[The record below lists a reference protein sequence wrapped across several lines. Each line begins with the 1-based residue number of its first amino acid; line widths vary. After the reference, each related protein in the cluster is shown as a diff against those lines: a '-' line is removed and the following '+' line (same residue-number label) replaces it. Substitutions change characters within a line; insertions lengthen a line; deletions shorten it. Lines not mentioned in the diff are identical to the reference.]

1 MPRQINKGLKYTFLD
16 ANFFN
21 DRKVKRL
28 QRMCGMDS
36 PYVFLAL
43 LCLIAPEGYYIR
55 YDQNAVYDL
64 ADMTGYDEDRI
75 TEILETCGK
84 VGLLDCNLMQ
94 GEKVL
99 TSHGIQSYYASA
111 KEHAKSKAS
120 IDKYSLISLEEMKD
134 NTPSEGITSEEMRI
148 NSKNGTFLP
157 KNKEGMQQI
166 EKNRIEEK
174 RIEKKKNY
182 SYCSLEEEKEEILS
196 FCFFQNWASPNEE
209 VKKIIAYNNTG
220 GRCWEK
226 MSRVEKESALAL
238 WKQQPEQKPRLS
250 KDFISFWYDVY
261 SWLRSLEAP
270 YEIRMDAL
278 SDDIGWI
285 EQAGCLVLKA
295 SDRLREFI
303 ERNMD
308 FFKPLIREFQQR
320 RRLREDLHYSIIPP
334 NNN

>member
-43 LCLIAPEGYYIR
+43 LCLIAPEGYYIH

-64 ADMTGYDEDRI
+64 ADMTGFEEDRI
-75 TEILETCGK
+75 AEILETCGK
-84 VGLLDCNLMQ
+84 VGLLDENLMNT
-94 GEKVL
+94 ESVL

-111 KEHAKSKAS
+111 KEHAKSKAG
-120 IDKYSLISLEEMKD
+120 IDEYSLIS
-134 NTPSEGITSEEMRI
+134 SEEMPNNEPSHGI
-148 NSKNGTFLP
+148 NSEEMPQKGQNPSFLP
-157 KNKEGMQQI
+157 KKTEGMQQI

-182 SYCSLEEEKEEILS
+182 SYCSLEEEKEEVLS

-209 VKKIIAYNNTG
+209 IKKIIAFNNTG
-220 GRCWEK
+220 GRCWER
-226 MSRVEKESALAL
+226 MSRVEKESALTL

-250 KDFISFWYDVY
+250 KDFLSFWYEVY
-261 SWLRSLEAP
+261 SRLRSLAP

-278 SDDIGWI
+278 SDDIGWF
-285 EQAGCLVLKA
+285 EQAGCLVLKV

-308 FFKPLIREFQQR
+308 MFKPLIREFQQR
-320 RRLREDLHYSIIPP
+320 RRLRDDLHYTIIPP